1 MKISHG
7 FRHLTTAWIA
17 SLALAATAPAQQAGD
32 AGSAPLKWTPHRA
45 ATSSAPAAASAEP
58 MRIAEQPTA
67 ERVVTVRP
75 SAPPATVYLPAQV
88 PAAPGR
94 DYAAAPRTL
103 PPRQALPR
111 RQAVARPTAPPAEE
125 TVFGLDVIRAP
136 RGEVGRPILA
146 DERPRPRSRPV
157 DPRLGGGLAPRFN
170 PQSNFQQRS
179 RPERLAMN
187 VDGVP
192 SVMARASQGDAVETA
207 PTESIPT
214 PPPADSLPGGD
225 AIGLPDQP
233 TIIETMPGD
242 GMPADG
248 MPSAGMPIEMGG
260 YDPGMAM
267 SMDDGMML
275 GEYPSQMHVES
286 FYDDPYACEDDTPL
300 AHHTGR
306 ICMWLRRFGKPYY
319 GWRWY
324 RDFTASVG
332 VTGFTNPADLGL
344 GGNFGI
350 NEYLNFAMPLWNAFG
365 LGWQVGA
372 RGVHTNFETASVQT
386 AAGSLDRGGHD
397 QVFVTTGLFTRA
409 FEGRGLQGGVAW
421 DYLNDNYFDNV
432 DMAQLRGE
440 LSYVWGFH
448 EFGFW
453 GAFAVND
460 AQIFLLR
467 KKVPTTTASVL
478 DMYCGF
484 YRLQFG
490 DANELK
496 IWGGGS
502 HEGDGIVGSML
513 RAPLTR
519 SWALESTFT
528 YVIPDALRTVDIDGA
543 GTLSTYQDAA
553 WNVSCNLVFY
563 PAGRSR
569 RSLASPY
576 RPLFDVA
583 DNGSMIRNW

>member
-1 MKISHG
+1 M
-7 FRHLTTAWIA
+7 
-17 SLALAATAPAQQAGD
+17 
-32 AGSAPLKWTPHRA
+32 
-45 ATSSAPAAASAEP
+45 
-58 MRIAEQPTA
+58 
-67 ERVVTVRP
+67 
-75 SAPPATVYLPAQV
+75 APPATVHLPDHV
-88 PAAPGR
+88 PAAAGR
-94 DYAAAPRTL
+94 AVATAPR
-103 PPRQALPR
+103 PMVPRQALPQR
-111 RQAVARPTAPPAEE
+111 AVAPRPTAQPAED
-125 TVFGLDVIRAP
+125 TVFGFDVLRAP

-146 DERPRPRSRPV
+146 DERPRPAARPADV
-157 DPRLGGGLAPRFN
+157 RLGGGLAPRYTTQ
-170 PQSNFQQRS
+170 PRS
-179 RPERLAMN
+179 QPERLAMN
-187 VDGVP
+187 VEGVP
-192 SVMARASQGDAVETA
+192 SVMARSPQADVLESV
-207 PTESIPT
+207 PTEAIPT
-214 PPPADSLPGGD
+214 PSPADTMPGGD

-233 TIIETMPGD
+233 MYTEMMPAE
-242 GMPADG
+242 GMPAEG
-248 MPSAGMPIEMGG
+248 LPPEMGGG
-260 YDPGMAM
+260 YDP
-267 SMDDGMML
+267 SMMMTGEDGLML
-275 GEYPSQMHVES
+275 GEYPSQLHVES
-286 FYDDPYACEDDTPL
+286 FYDDPYACEDEMPI
-300 AHHTGR
+300 AYHSGR
-306 ICMWLRRFGKPYY
+306 ICAWLRRFGRPYY

-324 RDFTASVG
+324 RDFTASAG

-344 GGNFGI
+344 GGNFGT

-365 LGWQVGA
+365 IGWQVGA
-372 RGVHTNFETASVQT
+372 RGVQTNFDSATIASGT
-386 AAGSLDRGGHD
+386 STIDRGGRD
-397 QVFVTTGLFTRA
+397 QVFITTGLFTRA

-460 AQIFLLR
+460 SSSFFLKR
-467 KKVPTTTASVL
+467 KAATAIASTL

-496 IWGGGS
+496 VWGGAT
-502 HEGDGIVGSML
+502 HEGDGIVGSLL

-528 YVIPDALRTVDIDGA
+528 YVIPDSRRTVDLDGL
-543 GTLSTYQDAA
+543 GTLSTFQDGA
-553 WNVSCNLVFY
+553 WNVSCNIVFY
-563 PAGRSR
+563 PAGRAR

>member
-17 SLALAATAPAQQAGD
+17 SLALAATASAQQAGD
-32 AGSAPLKWTPHRA
+32 AGSAPLNWTPHRA
-45 ATSSAPAAASAEP
+45 AAASVPPPGPAEP
-58 MRIAEQPTA
+58 IRLAEQPATQP
-67 ERVVTVRP
+67 VVTARP
-75 SAPPATVYLPAQV
+75 SAPPATVHLPDHVPTV
-88 PAAPGR
+88 PAPE
-94 DYAAAPRTL
+94 YAAAQRPL

-111 RQAVARPTAPPAEE
+111 RQTVARPAPPAADE

-146 DERPRPRSRPV
+146 DERPRSAARPV
-157 DPRLGGGLAPRFN
+157 DARLGGGLAPRFN
-170 PQSNFQQRS
+170 PRPNSQQRA

-192 SVMARASQGDAVETA
+192 SVMARVSQGDAVETA
-207 PTESIPT
+207 PTETIPT
-214 PPPADSLPGGD
+214 PSPGEAMPGGD

-233 TIIETMPGD
+233 TIIETMP
-242 GMPADG
+242 ADG
-248 MPSAGMPIEMGG
+248 MLSEGMPSPDMGG

-267 SMDDGMML
+267 SVDDGMML

-286 FYDDPYACEDDTPL
+286 FYDDPYAYEDEMPL

-324 RDFTASVG
+324 RDFTASAG

-365 LGWQVGA
+365 IGWQVGA
-372 RGVHTNFETASVQT
+372 RGVQTNFNSASVT
-386 AAGSLDRGGHD
+386 TGTSTIDRGGRD
-397 QVFVTTGLFTRA
+397 QVFITTGLFTRA
-409 FEGRGLQGGVAW
+409 FEGRGLQGGVVW

-432 DMAQLRGE
+432 DLAQLRGE

-453 GAFAVND
+453 GSFNVND
-460 AQIFLLR
+460 SSTFFLKR
-467 KKVPTTTASVL
+467 RATTTVASTL

-496 IWGGGS
+496 VWGGGT
-502 HEGDGIVGSML
+502 HEGDGIVGSIL

-528 YVIPDALRTVDIDGA
+528 YVIPESTRTVDLDGA

-553 WNVSCNLVFY
+553 WNVSCNIVFY

-576 RPLFDVA
+576 RPLFEVA

>member
-32 AGSAPLKWTPHRA
+32 ALKWTPHRT
-45 ATSSAPAAASAEP
+45 ATATVPAPGAGEP
-58 MRIAEQPTA
+58 IRLAEQPA
-67 ERVVTVRP
+67 VEPAVT
-75 SAPPATVYLPAQV
+75 
-88 PAAPGR
+88 
-94 DYAAAPRTL
+94 
-103 PPRQALPR
+103 
-111 RQAVARPTAPPAEE
+111 ARPTAPPATVHLPDHVPAAPVREFAAAPRQLPPRPALPRRPAASRPTGPAADE
-125 TVFGLDVIRAP
+125 TVFGFEVIRAP

-146 DERPRPRSRPV
+146 DERPRPAMRPA
-157 DPRLGGGLAPRFN
+157 DARLGGGLAPRFS
-170 PQSNFQQRS
+170 PQQRS

-192 SVMARASQGDAVETA
+192 SVMARAQGDTLESA
-207 PTESIPT
+207 PTEAVPA
-214 PPPADSLPGGD
+214 PPPTQTVPDGN

-233 TIIETMPGD
+233 TIIETMPSEGLTSE
-242 GMPADG
+242 AL
-248 MPSAGMPIEMGG
+248 PSEMGG

-267 SMDDGMML
+267 TVDDGLML

-286 FYDDPYACEDDTPL
+286 FYDDPYACEDDMPL

-372 RGVHTNFETASVQT
+372 RGVQSNFDRATIATAGDPV
-386 AAGSLDRGGHD
+386 ARGGRD
-397 QVFVTTGLFTRA
+397 QVFITTGLFTRA
-409 FEGRGLQGGVAW
+409 FEGRGLQGGVVW
-421 DYLNDNYFDNV
+421 DFLNDSYFEEV

-453 GAFAVND
+453 GSFATNS
-460 AQIFLLR
+460 ASSSFLR
-467 KKVPTTTASVL
+467 SRASTTIAETL

-496 IWGGGS
+496 VWGGGT
-502 HEGDGIVGSML
+502 HQGGGIVGSIL

-519 SWALESTFT
+519 SWSLESTFT
-528 YVIPDALRTVDIDGA
+528 YVTPNTTRSVDLDGK
-543 GTLSTYQDAA
+543 GTLSTYQDGA
-553 WNVSCNLVFY
+553 WNVSCNVVFY

-576 RPLFDVA
+576 RPLFEVA